1 MLVTV
6 SFLFLQ
12 SSITNLRKR
21 QSVQAEQMFTL
32 ELEALYKHLNGRVK
46 KENLAIISKGTRNI
60 SNVRFIHLR
69 WNVLNVSSYLIP
81 QLIFQ
86 TFPRGPDLKKR
97 GQYRDARKAKTNVSF
112 TSSRKRTQFLPQ
124 FSFSTKPSRSSK
136 TNLSSSLAPTN
147 FSLRES
153 EEFIRWVKSESSVLK
168 VFLD

>member
-1 MLVTV
+1 MAGSKRRTWP
-6 SFLFLQ
+6 LFLKV
-12 SSITNLRKR
+12 LE
-21 QSVQAEQMFTL
+21 AFQMFDSCPECFKL
-32 ELEALYKHLNGRVK
+32 LN
-46 KENLAIISKGTRNI
+46 
-60 SNVRFIHLR
+60 
-69 WNVLNVSSYLIP
+69 LIP

-136 TNLSSSLAPTN
+136 TNLSSSLARTN